1 MNTSTDRPESAL
13 RAWLELGP
21 DRGRPEAIERAL
33 AATRR
38 VPQRP
43 RWTYPE
49 RWIPV
54 NRALLAA
61 AAALIVV
68 VAGAAMV
75 LRPANNIG
83 PGGSPSPTAT
93 SHANTSAPLATT
105 GVVPAVLQH
114 DWVGAPHDLLGTSRV
129 QSLRLEFYFGQVSVS
144 VNDVYGQNQFV
155 STASFTGTSGM
166 QVTAVSNGCG
176 IEEIGH
182 YTWSLSPGGT
192 LLHLAVVDDACA
204 ARSVAFVGDWHAAN
218 CKDQTDLCWGDLEAG
233 TYPTLFYAPRLDP
246 SQQPEPNYGGVT
258 FTVPDGWAEAGDHT
272 SDFRLLRSSDY
283 SKEGTSGP
291 VGQSTGIEG
300 WIRPSAIL
308 PTQMCAATPNVR
320 VDRTPEGLTSWLS
333 RRDGLAVGAVHDISV
348 DGHLG
353 KWIDVR
359 VAADWTSTCDG
370 SEPTVT
376 LMTEAVGSAGPVGA
390 EPYVVGISGQT
401 RLRMIFLDVGRGT
414 PGGPLTAMVLITAP
428 DQATFDAF
436 VGQAM
441 PIVQSFHF
449 K

>member
-1 MNTSTDRPESAL
+1 
-13 RAWLELGP
+13 
-21 DRGRPEAIERAL
+21 
-33 AATRR
+33 
-38 VPQRP
+38 
-43 RWTYPE
+43 
-49 RWIPV
+49 V

-68 VAGAAMV
+68 VAGAAIV
-75 LRPANNIG
+75 LRPANNVG
-83 PGGSPSPTAT
+83 PGGSPTPIPTGLPSAT
-93 SHANTSAPLATT
+93 HGL
-105 GVVPAVLQH
+105 VPDELKRT
-114 DWVGAPHDLLGTSRV
+114 WVGVPHDFPTRSNV
-129 QSLRLEFYFGQVSVS
+129 QSLTMGFEFGQIHASA
-144 VNDVYGQNQFV
+144 NFVYGQPSFDSEAFV
-155 STASFTGTSGM
+155 VGANTLEL
-166 QVTAVSNGCG
+166 TAVSNGCG
-176 IEEIGH
+176 VGQVGH
-182 YTWSLSPGGT
+182 YRWSLSPGGT
-192 LLHLAVVDDACA
+192 LLQLTALDEACPDRAVAYE
-204 ARSVAFVGDWHAAN
+204 GPWHAAN
-218 CKDQTDLCWGDLEAG
+218 CKDETDLCWGDLAAG
-233 TYPTLFYAPRLDP
+233 TYPTLFYGPRLNP
-246 SQQPEPNYGGVT
+246 SLPPEPNYGGVT
-258 FTVPDGWAEAGDHT
+258 FTVPEGWAEAGDHT

-283 SKEGTSGP
+283 AREGPSGP

-300 WIRPSAIL
+300 WIRPSAIV
-308 PTQMCAATPNVR
+308 PTPGCTAAPDQKVE
-320 VDRTPEGLTSWLS
+320 RTIEGLTSWLR
-333 RRDGLAVGAVHDISV
+333 RRDGLALGDVHDISV

-428 DQATFDAF
+428 DQATFDAY